1 MAYPMQEQTAGS
13 YFPPQEQYPE
23 PIAPYPPPEQ
33 QGYPGQQQPAYPP
46 PQANVDEKQ
55 PLPEQQGYPGQ
66 QQPAY
71 PQANAPPPYFPG
83 QQPTQP
89 SPYPQQQ
96 FAAQQTTSNVTVVQ
110 SQPQPV
116 VYQPQRY
123 AGSAGTCA
131 MVFAI
136 VLTFFAFFSGCLWAL
151 VCSVP
156 AILFAVSANNAS
168 SRGEVERARS
178 NEKISIGCSI
188 FGVIFGVLGLV
199 AIVGGVVAW
208 YVTVVFSFSRFNG

>member
-1 MAYPMQEQTAGS
+1 MQ
-13 YFPPQEQYPE
+13 
-23 PIAPYPPPEQ
+23 
-33 QGYPGQQQPAYPP
+33 
-46 PQANVDEKQ
+46 
-55 PLPEQQGYPGQ
+55 
-66 QQPAY
+66 
-71 PQANAPPPYFPG
+71 
-83 QQPTQP
+83 
-89 SPYPQQQ
+89 YPQQQ

-156 AILFAVSANNAS
+156 AILFAVSVRKLWNAQS
-168 SRGEVERARS
+168 STLLSMIQQNPDIVFAIMYVYTTCMHAHPIICMCLPCHITQICCRGGWPR
-178 NEKISIGCSI
+178 
-188 FGVIFGVLGLV
+188 VINH
-199 AIVGGVVAW
+199 
-208 YVTVVFSFSRFNG
+208 VTFLLKLPYRYRKKSCGYSSLLC

>member
-46 PQANVDEKQ
+46 
-55 PLPEQQGYPGQ
+55 
-66 QQPAY
+66 